1 MHRNIIG
8 ATLIILVGA
17 FILGGCSGLSRQYR
31 ASTEGM
37 SLNYVIQK
45 ERLFDPKEP
54 IAIVLRDER
63 IDKDFIGEGAKPNV
77 GNKFLG
83 YLTFGV
89 FYALAPDQPTFQ
101 EKEDP
106 VNVFKVAMSQR
117 LKSNGILISNDNSS
131 TVVLEILLRRFKLD
145 FSFGR
150 WIAEAG
156 YVAKINKNNNVVCEK
171 EIFEKISKFNTYG
184 YGSGEEAIN
193 QVFNKSINSFDFNSC
208 FSGNK

>member
-1 MHRNIIG
+1 MRRNIIG
-8 ATLIILVGA
+8 ITLMLLVGA
-17 FILGGCSGLSRQYR
+17 FILGCSGLSRQYR

-45 ERLFDPKEP
+45 EQLFDPKEP
-54 IAIVLRDER
+54 ITILLRDER

-83 YLTFGV
+83 YLAFGV
-89 FYALAPDQPTFQ
+89 FYAIAPDQPTFQ

-106 VNVFKVAMSQR
+106 VNVFKIAMSQR
-117 LKSNGILISNDNSS
+117 LKNNGILISNDNNS

-145 FSFGR
+145 FTFGR
-150 WIAEAG
+150 WIAEVG
-156 YVAKINKNNNVVCEK
+156 YVAKINKCINVVCEDD
-171 EIFEKISKFNTYG
+171 IFEKISKFNTYG